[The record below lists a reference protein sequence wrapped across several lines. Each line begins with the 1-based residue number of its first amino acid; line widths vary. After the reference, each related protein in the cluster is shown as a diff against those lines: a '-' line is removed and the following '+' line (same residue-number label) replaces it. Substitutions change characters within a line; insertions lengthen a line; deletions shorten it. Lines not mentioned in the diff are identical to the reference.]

1 MYNVFTEFC
10 LGESGEISRCLFVCL
25 VSSTDP
31 PHAGSNY
38 FGVPPQLHMY
48 VCIPLYISRILAGLA
63 IALAVLGG
71 CITFASV
78 PLLSMSNI

>member
-1 MYNVFTEFC
+1 MYLRSFVWERVGRFPDA
-10 LGESGEISRCLFVCL
+10 CLFVCL

-48 VCIPLYISRILAGLA
+48 TYLEFWLAWQ
-63 IALAVLGG
+63 
-71 CITFASV
+71 S
-78 PLLSMSNI
+78 PLLSSVVISLSPLSHFYLCLTFD

>member
-48 VCIPLYISRILAGLA
+48 VYISRILAGLA

-71 CITFASV
+71 YFTFASV